1 MLEYPRCS
9 NFVKRWRN
17 RFFTGMCYASA
28 LFGLLIL
35 ACILWSLLDKGF
47 GAVNLQV
54 FTESTPPPGQ
64 AGGLLNAMYGS
75 FVMTGIA
82 MLIAA
87 PLGILIA
94 TFMVE
99 FNGRRRMASVVR
111 FVNDVMLSAPS
122 IVIGLFVYALMV
134 STLGHFSAL
143 AGAVALAVI
152 ALPMVVRTTEDVLYL
167 ISPQLREAAVA
178 LGVSR
183 WRVTILIVYRA
194 AISGIITAVLLA
206 MARVAGETAPLLFT
220 ALNNQFFSAD
230 MMKPM
235 ANLPVV
241 IFQYAM
247 SPYESWR
254 HLAWVGALL
263 ITLTILILNLI
274 ARAIA
279 KRNS

>member
-1 MLEYPRCS
+1 MLNYPQRS
-9 NFVKRWRN
+9 NFVKRCRN
-17 RFFTGMCYASA
+17 QWFTLLCYVSA
-28 LFGLLIL
+28 LFSLLVL
-35 ACILWSLLDKGF
+35 ACILWSLLAAGF
-47 GAVNLQV
+47 SAVNVHV
-54 FTESTPPPGQ
+54 FTQSTPPPGQ
-64 AGGLLNAMYGS
+64 SGGLINAIYGS
-75 FVMTGIA
+75 VVMTGIA

-99 FNGRRRMASVVR
+99 FNGRCRMASVVR
-111 FVNDVMLSAPS
+111 FVNDIMLSAPS

-206 MARVAGETAPLLFT
+206 MARIAGETAPLLFT
-220 ALNNQFFSAD
+220 ALNNQFFSTD
-230 MMKPM
+230 LLKPM

-247 SPYESWR
+247 SPYERWR

-279 KRNS
+279 KRKS

>member
-1 MLEYPRCS
+1 MLDYPQRNNCL
-9 NFVKRWRN
+9 KRWRN
-17 RFFTGMCYASA
+17 KLFTLLCYASA
-28 LFGLLIL
+28 LFGLFIL
-35 ACILWSLLDKGF
+35 ACILWSLLDEGF

-54 FTESTPPPGQ
+54 FTQSTPPPGQ
-64 AGGLLNAMYGS
+64 AGGLLNAIYGS

-111 FVNDVMLSAPS
+111 FVNDIMLSAPS

-178 LGVSR
+178 LGLSR

-206 MARVAGETAPLLFT
+206 MARIAGETAPLLFT

-247 SPYESWR
+247 SPYEGWR

-279 KRNS
+279 KRKG

>member
-1 MLEYPRCS
+1 MLDYPQRNNCL
-9 NFVKRWRN
+9 KRWRN
-17 RFFTGMCYASA
+17 KLFTLLCYASA
-28 LFGLLIL
+28 LFGLFIL
-35 ACILWSLLDKGF
+35 ACILWSLLDEGF

-54 FTESTPPPGQ
+54 FTQSTPPPGQ
-64 AGGLLNAMYGS
+64 AGGLLNAIYGS

-111 FVNDVMLSAPS
+111 FVNDIMLSAPS

-206 MARVAGETAPLLFT
+206 MARIAGETAPLLFT

-247 SPYESWR
+247 SPYEGWR

-279 KRNS
+279 KRKG

>member
-1 MLEYPRCS
+1 MLDYPQRNNCL
-9 NFVKRWRN
+9 KRWRN
-17 RFFTGMCYASA
+17 KLFTLLCYASA
-28 LFGLLIL
+28 LFGLFIL
-35 ACILWSLLDKGF
+35 VCILWSLLDEGF

-54 FTESTPPPGQ
+54 FTQSTPPPGQ
-64 AGGLLNAMYGS
+64 AGGLLNAIYGS

-111 FVNDVMLSAPS
+111 FVNDIMLSAPS

-206 MARVAGETAPLLFT
+206 MARIAGETAPLLFT

-247 SPYESWR
+247 SPYEGWR

-279 KRNS
+279 KRKR